1 MSPELRELFEIKEEK
16 KKNNPPARQNVTN
29 HVLIRLVV
37 LIFGTIAFSFAMSEA
52 SGWAVL
58 GVAIYMVAFHSLW
71 FLFILIET
79 IVLQS
84 NEKLK
89 LRNANLT
96 LSGILLLIYG
106 IAAIM
111 IFLD

>member
-1 MSPELRELFEIKEEK
+1 MSPELRELFEINEEK
-16 KKNNPPARQNVTN
+16 KKNNLPARQNVTA
-29 HVLIRLVV
+29 HVLIRLAV
-37 LIFGTIAFSFAMSEA
+37 LIFGTIAFSIAMSLA
-52 SGWAVL
+52 SGWGVL
-58 GVAIYMVAFHSLW
+58 GVAIYMVIFHSLW
-71 FLFILIET
+71 LLFIIIEA

-89 LRNANLT
+89 LRNVNLIF
-96 LSGILLLIYG
+96 SGTLLLIYG

>member
-1 MSPELRELFEIKEEK
+1 MSPELRTLFEIKEEK
-16 KKNNPPARQNVTN
+16 KKNNPPARQNVGT
-29 HVLIRLVV
+29 HVLIRLAV
-37 LIFGTIAFSFAMSEA
+37 LILGTIAFSIAMSLA
-52 SGWAVL
+52 SGWAIL
-58 GVAIYMVAFHSLW
+58 GIAIYIVIFHSVW
-71 FLFILIET
+71 FLFILIEA

-89 LRNANLT
+89 LRNANLI

>member
-16 KKNNPPARQNVTN
+16 KKNNPPARQNVGT
-29 HVLIRLVV
+29 HVSIRLTIII
-37 LIFGTIAFSFAMSEA
+37 LGTIAFFIAMSEA
-52 SGWAVL
+52 SGWGVL
-58 GVAIYMVAFHSLW
+58 GVAIYMVIFHSLW
-71 FLFILIET
+71 FLFILIEA

-84 NEKLK
+84 IEKLK